1 MSELADGIGQMAS
14 WYGYV
19 LRQEALE
26 TWRALPGPWWVRL
39 ALVAVCL
46 AIPGFLDELALVA
59 LVKLARSRR
68 ARRMSGGIPSGNQA
82 PPVGCNGVD

>member
-1 MSELADGIGQMAS
+1 MSELADGIGQIAS
-14 WYGYV
+14 WYAYA

-26 TWRALPGPWWVRL
+26 TWRALPGPWYVRL

-59 LVKLARSRR
+59 LVKFAR
-68 ARRMSGGIPSGNQA
+68 ARRAKRMKEGISSGHQA
-82 PPVGCNGVD
+82 PRLGCNGVD